1 LKPDN
6 AHAYFHRGLAKAN
19 FGQYQ
24 DAIADY
30 DQALQ
35 LKHDYAHAYV
45 NRGLAKDN
53 LGQYQGSFADLQA
66 AAALESVKVA
76 GDGASILDTEQ
87 LVLQL
92 WH

>member
-1 LKPDN
+1 MVN
-6 AHAYFHRGLAKAN
+6 N
-19 FGQYQ
+19 Q

-53 LGQYQGSFADLQA
+53 LGQYQDSFADLQA
-66 AAALESVKVA
+66 AAALESVKAA
-76 GDGASILDTEQ
+76 GDSASILDLERPG
-87 LVLQL
+87 LQL

>member
-1 LKPDN
+1 MKPDN
-6 AHAYFHRGLAKAN
+6 AHAHFHRGLAKAN
-19 FGQYQ
+19 LGQYQ

-35 LKHDYAHAYV
+35 LKHDYAGAYV

-53 LGQYQGSFADLQA
+53 LGQYQDAFADLQA
-66 AAALESVKVA
+66 AAALESVKAA
-76 GDGASILDTEQ
+76 GDGASILDPER
-87 LVLQL
+87 LGLQL